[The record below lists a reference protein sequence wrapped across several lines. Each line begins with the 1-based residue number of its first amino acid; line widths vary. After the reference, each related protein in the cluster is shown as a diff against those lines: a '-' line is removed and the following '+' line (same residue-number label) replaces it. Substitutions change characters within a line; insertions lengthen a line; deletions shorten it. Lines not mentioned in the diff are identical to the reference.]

1 MRGCPLEP
9 WHPGYPCFS
18 TGGGPL
24 YFFNSLLVSIILD
37 GSPASEGIGSGRVF
51 MLDWGVP
58 VVPHEILEEA
68 DAPDEVER
76 FHEAREWAK
85 ARLLET
91 KERTEARLG
100 SVEARI
106 FDPQILMLDDAA
118 VVDGTVRYIR
128 ENRLNAQ
135 RAFEWR
141 MLELQ
146 AMWGRTSH
154 PMVLDRLND
163 LEDLMI
169 RVLHRLLGNH
179 DPTDLEG
186 LDESVIIVATNLTP
200 SLTVHLD
207 AARVLGIATDLG
219 TRTAH
224 WVILARSLEIPAVVG
239 LGDVSKRAVEG
250 QHAIV
255 DGRIGR
261 IILDPDE
268 HDRERFQ
275 QRQRRLEAWEGEIAV
290 IAKQES
296 VTKDGQFVELRA
308 NLDLPGEAE
317 QARLH
322 GANGVGLFRTE
333 FLVVGRNT
341 MPGEEEQFEAYKAT
355 AQAFPEGAVYI
366 RTFDLGGDKFPM
378 FLHMPREENP
388 FLGWRAI
395 RVCLDEPELFRTQLR
410 ALLRATAY
418 GDVRIM
424 LPLVNDVDEI
434 RQVRELLRIEESRL
448 EADGIPFNA
457 GYKLGVMI
465 ETPAAAL
472 EAAELARHA
481 DFFSIGTNDLIQYTL
496 AVDRT
501 NTRIAKLYNPFH
513 PAVVRLLHQVAR
525 VGRAAGIEVSLC
537 GELASNPLGA
547 FLLLGLDITALSV
560 AWPSLPEIKKVIRGI
575 RIEDARAAAR
585 KALAAPTSRDVT
597 DCLVEGIGD
606 SVDLKVFSGRWSLSL
621 PD

>member
-1 MRGCPLEP
+1 
-9 WHPGYPCFS
+9 
-18 TGGGPL
+18 
-24 YFFNSLLVSIILD
+24 VSIILD
-37 GSPASEGIGSGRVF
+37 GSAASEGIGSGRVF
-51 MLDWGVP
+51 VLDWGVP
-58 VVPHEILEEA
+58 FVPHETLEEA
-68 DAPDEVER
+68 DVPIEVER
-76 FHEAREWAK
+76 FQEAREWAK
-85 ARLLET
+85 ARLLEV
-91 KERTEARLG
+91 KDRTETRLG

-106 FDPQILMLDDAA
+106 FDPQILMLDDPE

-128 ENRLNAQ
+128 ENRLNAR
-135 RAFEWR
+135 RAFELR

-146 AMWGRTSH
+146 AMWSRTSH

-169 RVLHRLLGNH
+169 RVLHRLLGDH

-186 LDESVIIVATNLTP
+186 LAESVIIVAPNLTP
-200 SLTVHLD
+200 SLAVHLD
-207 AARVLGIATDLG
+207 AASVLGIATDLG

-224 WVILARSLEIPAVVG
+224 WVILVRSLKIPAVVG
-239 LGDVSKRAVEG
+239 LGDVSERAVEG

-268 HDRERFQ
+268 DDQERFR
-275 QRQRRLEAWEGEIAV
+275 QRQRRLKAWEGEMAI
-290 IAKQES
+290 IAKHES

-308 NLDLPGEAE
+308 NLDLPVEAE

-322 GANGVGLFRTE
+322 GADGVGLFRTE

-341 MPGEEEQFEAYKAT
+341 MPGEEEQFRAYKAT
-355 AQAFPEGAVYI
+355 VKMFPEGAVYI

-378 FLHMPREENP
+378 FLHMPREGNP
-388 FLGWRAI
+388 FLGWRSI

-418 GDVRIM
+418 GDVRMMI
-424 LPLVNDVDEI
+424 PLVNDVEEI
-434 RQVRELLRIEESRL
+434 RQVRALLREEEARL

-465 ETPAAAL
+465 ETPAAVL
-472 EAAELARHA
+472 EAVELARHA

-501 NTRIAKLYNPFH
+501 NPRLAKLYNPFH
-513 PAVVRLLHQVAR
+513 PAVVRQLHQVAR
-525 VGRAAGIEVSLC
+525 VGRAAGIEVSVC
-537 GELASNPLGA
+537 GEMASNPLAA
-547 FLLLGLDITALSV
+547 FLLLGLNITALSV
-560 AWPSLPEIKKVIRGI
+560 AWPSLPEIKKLIRDV
-575 RIEDARAAAR
+575 RMEDAREAAR
-585 KALAAPTSRDVT
+585 KALAAPTSAHVT
-597 DCLVEGIGD
+597 RCLVEGIGD
-606 SVDLKVFSGRWSLSL
+606 SVDLKVFQGRWNLSL
-621 PD
+621 PP

>member
-1 MRGCPLEP
+1 
-9 WHPGYPCFS
+9 
-18 TGGGPL
+18 L
-24 YFFNSLLVSIILD
+24 YFFKSLLVSIILD

-51 MLDWGVP
+51 VLDWGVP
-58 VVPHEILEEA
+58 LVPHETLEEA
-68 DAPDEVER
+68 DAPIEVER

-85 ARLLET
+85 ARLFEV
-91 KERTEARLG
+91 KDRTETRLG

-106 FDPQILMLDDAA
+106 FDPQILMLDDPA

-128 ENRLNAQ
+128 ENRLNAG

-146 AMWGRTSH
+146 AMWSRTSH

-169 RVLHRLLGNH
+169 RVLHRLLGDH

-186 LDESVIIVATNLTP
+186 LAEPVIIVAPNLTP
-200 SLTVHLD
+200 SLAVHLD
-207 AARVLGIATDLG
+207 AASVLGIATDLG

-261 IILDPDE
+261 VILDPDK
-268 HDRERFQ
+268 DDQERFRRRQ
-275 QRQRRLEAWEGEIAV
+275 QRLKAWEGEMAI
-290 IAKQES
+290 IAKQDS

-308 NLDLPGEAE
+308 NLDLPVDAE

-341 MPGEEEQFEAYKAT
+341 MPGEEEQFRAYKAT
-355 AQAFPEGAVYI
+355 AKAFPEDAVYI

-388 FLGWRAI
+388 FLGWRSI

-418 GDVRIM
+418 GDVRMMI
-424 LPLVNDVDEI
+424 PLVNDVDEI
-434 RQVRELLRIEESRL
+434 RQVRALLREEEARL
-448 EADGIPFNA
+448 EAEGIPFNA

-465 ETPAAAL
+465 ETPAAVL
-472 EAAELARHA
+472 EAVELARHA

-501 NTRIAKLYNPFH
+501 NPRLAKLYNPFH
-513 PAVVRLLHQVAR
+513 PAVVRQLHQVAR
-525 VGRAAGIEVSLC
+525 VGRAAGLEVSVC
-537 GELASNPLGA
+537 GEMASNPLAA
-547 FLLLGLDITALSV
+547 FLLLGLNITALSV
-560 AWPSLPEIKKVIRGI
+560 AWPSLPEIKKLIRDV
-575 RIEDARAAAR
+575 RMEDARGAAR
-585 KALAAPTSRDVT
+585 KALAAPTSAHVT
-597 DCLVEGIGD
+597 RCLVEGIGD
-606 SVDLKVFSGRWSLSL
+606 SVDLKVFQGRWNLSL
-621 PD
+621 PP